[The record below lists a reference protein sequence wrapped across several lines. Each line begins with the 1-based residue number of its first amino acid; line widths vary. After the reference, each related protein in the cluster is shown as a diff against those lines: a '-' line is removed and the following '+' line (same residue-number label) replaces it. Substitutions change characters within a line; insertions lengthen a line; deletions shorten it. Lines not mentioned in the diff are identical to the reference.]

1 MSKEEFREVAHSGGK
16 VIIRIGPDAQGRR
29 GHQQTWTHQRPV
41 ASAIFAIYA
50 LAQGVPV
57 CTVPLGGIGSP
68 IPPAPL
74 PGCYMLFISSDS
86 EGKFGHECPACKGY
100 WRDEGGTHFCP
111 YCGAQ
116 DGAHNFLTAAQHSY
130 VEQYCAKMREL
141 LQEDKDGEYVI
152 DMDAVADAAGTDAVK
167 PPFYYAEE
175 SQQNKF
181 KCNACGSYNDILGV
195 YGYCSR
201 CGTRNDSQELS
212 EKIIPAIR
220 ERINAG
226 GQNEACVKDAVS
238 AFDSVTGQYVKQLLQ
253 RVPLTQARRNR
264 LDGKR
269 FQNLRQVQQDLNE
282 IFGIDIGEGVSG
294 TDFEFARLMF
304 HRRHVYE
311 HKGGEADEKYI
322 IDSGD
327 TSVRVKQALQ
337 ETQESA
343 HRASS
348 LVLKMAFNLHRGF
361 HEILPVNQGPI
372 KQYEKWKPK
381 TPARS

>member
-1 MSKEEFREVAHSGGK
+1 
-16 VIIRIGPDAQGRR
+16 
-29 GHQQTWTHQRPV
+29 
-41 ASAIFAIYA
+41 
-50 LAQGVPV
+50 
-57 CTVPLGGIGSP
+57 
-68 IPPAPL
+68 
-74 PGCYMLFISSDS
+74 MLFISSDS

-100 WRDEGGTHFCP
+100 WRDEAGTHFCP
-111 YCGAQ
+111 YCGIQ
-116 DGAHNFLTAAQHSY
+116 EGAHNFLTTAQHSY

-152 DMDAVADAAGTDAVK
+152 DMDAVADAAGTDVEK

-181 KCNACGSYNDILGV
+181 KCNACNSYNDILGV

-201 CGTRNDSQELS
+201 CGTRNDFQELS

-269 FQNLRQVQQDLNE
+269 FQNLQQVQQDLTE
-282 IFGIDIGEGVSG
+282 IFGIDIGDGVSAA
-294 TDFEFARLMF
+294 DFDFAKQMF

-311 HKGGEADEKYI
+311 HKGGEVDDKYI
-322 IDSGD
+322 ADSGD
-327 TSVRVKQALQ
+327 TSVRPKQALR

-343 HRASS
+343 HRTVSI
-348 LVLKMAFNLHRGF
+348 VVKMASNLHRGF
-361 HEILPVNQGPI
+361 HEILPPNEGPI

-381 TPARS
+381 PPSRS